1 MFIRSKLSRFLLVI
15 CCCVAVSNCTA
26 IEGRVLNKSEIDLYV
41 KQLEDYLNSI
51 KTIVSKFIQV
61 SRYGEE
67 SNGYFLLKRPG
78 KMKMFYQPPATDV
91 FVAKDD
97 KITHYNRELKEKTIS
112 SMHSSPLSF
121 FLEYKINLRDN
132 VKVLSAIEL
141 KDEMVITFSKKND
154 DTEGA
159 VSLYFT
165 KNPIKL
171 LKWEIFNNKNDI
183 EKYDSTKILLLDSDI
198 NTKKISDDE
207 FDKLMTFVEPHY
219 YHIRLPP
226 LQA

>member
-1 MFIRSKLSRFLLVI
+1 MCS
-15 CCCVAVSNCTA
+15 CVVVSNCA
-26 IEGRVLNKSEIDLYV
+26 AREEGRALNQKEIEEYV

-51 KTIVSKFIQV
+51 KTIKSKFVQV
-61 SRYGEE
+61 DRRGDE
-67 SNGYFLLKRPG
+67 SIGYFLLKRPG

-97 KITHYNRELKEKTIS
+97 KITHYNRELKEKTVS

-132 VKVLSAIEL
+132 VRVLSAVEL
-141 KDEMVITFSKKND
+141 QNEMVITFSKRNE

-159 VSLYFT
+159 ISLYFQ

-183 EKYDSTKILLLDSDI
+183 ANHDSTKILLLDSEI
-198 NTKKISDDE
+198 NTKKISDEE
-207 FDKLMTFVEPHY
+207 FDKLMSYANPYHY
-219 YHIRLPP
+219 HVVSRFMC
-226 LQA
+226 